1 MIDPVSVGAA
11 FAAAQGAV
19 NGIKAAIKMGK
30 DINGIVGDLGKFFRY
45 SNEVYTAA
53 AKSSVEN
60 YKKSDGELG
69 EIALQLAMSAKKLR
83 DDERMLKE
91 MLIYSGNGDVWEH
104 MQKEHLRLLKEKR
117 EFERQQREIKAKR
130 NEQIAEVVLGGVV
143 ALICVAVLVMFSIA
157 AFNFLTR
164 N

>member
-1 MIDPVSVGAA
+1 MIDPISIGAA

-19 NGIKAAIKMGK
+19 DGIKAAIKMGK
-30 DINGIVGDLGKFFRY
+30 DVNGIVGDLGKFFRY

-91 MLIYSGNGDVWEH
+91 LLIYSGNGDVWEH
-104 MQKEHLRLLKEKR
+104 MQREHLRLIKEKR
-117 EFERQQREIKAKR
+117 EFERKQREIKAKR
-130 NEQIAEVVLGGVV
+130 NEQIAETILVGVS
-143 ALICVAVLVMFSIA
+143 ALVGSMILLLFALAM
-157 AFNFLTR
+157 FNFITR
-164 N
+164 S

>member
-1 MIDPVSVGAA
+1 MIDPISIGAA

-19 NGIKAAIKMGK
+19 DGIKAAINMGK

-69 EIALQLAMSAKKLR
+69 EVALQLAMSAKKLR

-91 MLIYSGNGDVWEH
+91 LLIYSGNGDVWEH
-104 MQKEHLRLLKEKR
+104 MQKEHLRLIKEKR
-117 EFERQQREIKAKR
+117 EFERKQREIIAKR
-130 NEQIAEVVLGGVV
+130 NEQIAEAVMGGAIALLCTGVL
-143 ALICVAVLVMFSIA
+143 AMFCVAG
-157 AFNFLTR
+157 FNYLTR
-164 N
+164 G